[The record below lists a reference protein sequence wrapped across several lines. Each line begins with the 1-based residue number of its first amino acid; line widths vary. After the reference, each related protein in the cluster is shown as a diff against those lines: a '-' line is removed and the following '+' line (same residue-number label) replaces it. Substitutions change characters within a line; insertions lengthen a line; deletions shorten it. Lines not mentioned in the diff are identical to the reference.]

1 MSKSHNKKRNVG
13 IIYEQLLRTMAQAL
27 VDNNQEKYNTALTIL
42 RNNFAKGTQLYKE
55 FRLFNALVKTTV
67 DSESLA
73 TRILNEAHKA
83 AMDFDSQQ
91 LRKEKA
97 QLIKEINHGFGDV
110 TFYNQRIDEY
120 RSYAT
125 IQTLLNDW
133 RLADDANLARVA
145 SYENKVCNWLMKEK
159 VRDNTLKTLKEEG
172 VTGLSVKIMREK
184 FNKKYGNTLNSDQ
197 QELIKEYVFSKSS
210 GNTTQ
215 FKAYLG
221 ELKNSLYAELCEYSN
236 NCSNQVLNEKM
247 DKVKNVIQE
256 INISEVNDDAIS
268 KFLTI
273 SQLKSEL
280 LEGEDE

>member
-13 IIYEQLLRTMAQAL
+13 IIYEQLLRTMAQGL
-27 VDNNQEKYNTALTIL
+27 IDNDQEKYNNALTVL

-67 DSESLA
+67 DSASLA

-83 AMDFDSQQ
+83 AVGSDSQQ

-97 QLIKEINHGFGDV
+97 QLIKEINHTFDDAS
-110 TFYNQRIDEY
+110 FYNQRVDEY

-133 RLADDANLARVA
+133 RRRDNADLSRVA
-145 SYENKVCNWLMKEK
+145 SYENKVCTWLMKEK
-159 VRDNTLKTLKEEG
+159 ASDSLGTLKDDG
-172 VTGLSVKIMREK
+172 VSNLSVKIMREK
-184 FNKKYGNTLNSDQ
+184 FNSKYGDTFNASQ
-197 QELIKEYVFSKSS
+197 QELIKEYVFSKSTGKS
-210 GNTTQ
+210 SQ

-221 ELKNSLYAELCEYSN
+221 ELKNSLFAELCVYSDS
-236 NCSNQVLNEKM
+236 CDNQVLNEKM
-247 DKVKNVIQE
+247 DKVKDVIQE
-256 INISEVNDDAIS
+256 LKFDTVDDQVISR
-268 KFLTI
+268 FLVV

-280 LEGEDE
+280 LEGDNE

>member
-83 AMDFDSQQ
+83 ALDFDRQQ

-97 QLIKEINHGFGDV
+97 QLIKEINHGLGDAS
-110 TFYNQRIDEY
+110 FYNQRVDEY

-133 RLADDANLARVA
+133 RVSDDTNLARIA

-159 VRDNTLKTLKEEG
+159 ARDNTLKTIKDEG

-184 FNKKYGNTLNSDQ
+184 FNKKYGNTLNTDQ

-210 GNTTQ
+210 GNTAQ
-215 FKAYLG
+215 FKAYLA
-221 ELKNSLYAELCEYSN
+221 ELRNSLYAELCVYSDS
-236 NCSNQVLNEKM
+236 CSNQVLNEKM
-247 DKVKNVIQE
+247 DKVKDVIQE
-256 INISEVNDDAIS
+256 INVNEVDDEAIS
-268 KFLTI
+268 KFLVI

-280 LEGEDE
+280 LEGDDE

>member
-221 ELKNSLYAELCEYSN
+221 ELKNSLYAELCEYSS

>member
-83 AMDFDSQQ
+83 ALDFDRQQ

-97 QLIKEINHGFGDV
+97 QLIKEINHGLGDAS
-110 TFYNQRIDEY
+110 FYNQRVDEY

-133 RLADDANLARVA
+133 RVSDDTNLARIA

-159 VRDNTLKTLKEEG
+159 ARDNTLKTIKDDG

-184 FNKKYGNTLNSDQ
+184 FNKKYGNTLNTDQ

-215 FKAYLG
+215 FKAYLS
-221 ELKNSLYAELCEYSN
+221 ELRNSLYAELCVYSDS
-236 NCSNQVLNEKM
+236 CSNQVLNEKM
-247 DKVKNVIQE
+247 DKVKDVIQE
-256 INISEVNDDAIS
+256 INVNEVDDEAIS
-268 KFLTI
+268 KFLVI

-280 LEGEDE
+280 LEGDDE

>member
-83 AMDFDSQQ
+83 ALDFDRQQ

-97 QLIKEINHGFGDV
+97 QLIKEINHGLEDAS
-110 TFYNQRIDEY
+110 FYNQRIDEY

-133 RLADDANLARVA
+133 RVSDDTNLARIA

-159 VRDNTLKTLKEEG
+159 ARDNTLKTIKDEG

-184 FNKKYGNTLNSDQ
+184 FNKKYGNSLNSSQ

-210 GNTTQ
+210 GNTAQ
-215 FKAYLG
+215 FKSYLG
-221 ELKNSLYAELCEYSN
+221 ELRNSLYAELCVYSDS
-236 NCSNQVLNEKM
+236 CSNQVLNEKM
-247 DKVKNVIQE
+247 DKVKDVIQE
-256 INISEVNDDAIS
+256 INVNEVDDEAIS
-268 KFLTI
+268 KFLVI

-280 LEGEDE
+280 LEGDDE